1 MASVH
6 KANRDGNELIP
17 GQPVV
22 NARTL
27 PELGAD
33 APANVKGEEVAAAAA
48 AGKRKQA
55 KALGKVKVNATHVKG
70 KS

>member
-33 APANVKGEEVAAAAA
+33 ASAIVKGEAVAAMA

-55 KALGKVKVNATHVKG
+55 KALGKVKGNATRVKG

>member
-22 NARTL
+22 NARMWPGPL
-27 PELGAD
+27 AD
-33 APANVKGEEVAAAAA
+33 ASAIVKGEEVAATGA
-48 AGKRKQA
+48 KKKQA
-55 KALGKVKVNATHVKG
+55 KAVRKVKVNSNNVKG